1 MDDGICRDRLLNIFP
16 VTFQKCICIFNRNT
30 GFIRGHYGKVAP
42 ERTRVLQRAA
52 AKVVDSSSNTHAP
65 REMPKSYRRGFNTR
79 EPGMDGN
86 SRHCQFAFLNPAESI
101 RITQRRCY

>member
-1 MDDGICRDRLLNIFP
+1 MDEEICRDRLLNIFP
-16 VTFQKCICIFNRNT
+16 VTDQKRVCILNSNT

-42 ERTRVLQRAA
+42 ECTRVLQRAA
-52 AKVVDSSSNTHAP
+52 AKAVDPSSNTHAL
-65 REMPKSYRRGFNTR
+65 RDMPKPYGRGFNTR
-79 EPGMDGN
+79 ELGMDGN